1 MNISILFPLLAIAA
15 GTMTAFQPLVNA
27 KLNGQVSSPLW
38 ASFIS
43 FGTGAVIL
51 FVLAYITSGKF
62 LSIETEDLKWWMFLG
77 GVLGA
82 FFVTTAL
89 FIVPHLG
96 VATMIALFVAG
107 QLISSALLEHYGVMA
122 PAANPITLQKLLGLA
137 LLAAG
142 AFITLKAR

>member
-1 MNISILFPLLAIAA
+1 MNFAIFFPLLAILA

-27 KLNGQVSSPLW
+27 KLNGQVTSPLW

-43 FGTGAVIL
+43 FAVGTTIL
-51 FVLAYITSGKF
+51 FVLAWATSGKF
-62 LSIETEDLKWWMFLG
+62 LSLETEGLKWWMFLG
-77 GVLGA
+77 GALGA

-107 QLISSALLEHYGVMA
+107 QLISSALLDHFGIMA
-122 PAANPITLQKLLGLA
+122 ATPNPINVQKMIGLI
-137 LLAAG
+137 LLAVG
-142 AFITLKAR
+142 AFVTLKA

>member
-1 MNISILFPLLAIAA
+1 MNISILFPLLAIVA

-38 ASFIS
+38 AAFIS
-43 FGTGAVIL
+43 FAVGATIL
-51 FVLAYITSGKF
+51 FILAWATSGKF
-62 LSIETEDLKWWMFLG
+62 LSIETAGLKWWMFLG
-77 GVLGA
+77 GALGA

-107 QLISSALLEHYGVMA
+107 QLISSALLDHYGFLAAA
-122 PAANPITLQKLLGLA
+122 PNPINVQKLIGLI
-137 LLAAG
+137 LLAVG
-142 AFITLKAR
+142 AFITLKA

>member
-1 MNISILFPLLAIAA
+1 MNIAILFPILAIMA

-43 FGTGAVIL
+43 FATGAVIL
-51 FVLAYITSGKF
+51 FVLAWITSGKF
-62 LSIETEDLKWWMFLG
+62 LSIESAGLKWWMFLG
-77 GVLGA
+77 GALGA

-107 QLISSALLEHYGVMA
+107 QLISSALLDHFGVMA
-122 PAANPITLQKLLGLA
+122 VAPNPINFQKIIGLS
-137 LLAAG
+137 LLAVG
-142 AFITLKAR
+142 AFVTLKA